1 MTPFAESLP
10 IERLTIKDLDQLVEL
25 AQKTWLETFTQGLS
39 PADIDDALRGRD
51 HDHFLGCMDE
61 DEIWL
66 FRLDQSLA
74 GFIHF
79 GSSHVAN
86 TSRQDIEIR
95 KLYVAKQHQSLGIGR
110 KLMNFALDNPSLQS
124 KRFYLD
130 VWSENRKAI
139 HLYQSLGFEII
150 SERVFQ
156 TENGPSATPD
166 FIMRRERKE
175 AQARAT

>member
-1 MTPFAESLP
+1 MDPSANSML
-10 IERLTIKDLDQLVEL
+10 IERLTLQYLDQLVEL
-25 AQKTWLETFTQGLS
+25 AQLTWLETFTQGLS
-39 PADIDDALRGRD
+39 PADIEDAMRGRD
-51 HDHFLGCMDE
+51 RDHFLACMEE
-61 DEIWL
+61 DQIWL
-66 FRLDQSLA
+66 CRLDQSIV

-79 GSSHVAN
+79 GSSQVVD

-95 KLYVAKQHQSLGIGR
+95 KLYVAKHHQNLGLGR
-110 KLMNFALDNPSLQS
+110 KLMNFALDNPDLQS
-124 KRFYLD
+124 KQFYLD
-130 VWSENRKAI
+130 VWSENHKAI

-175 AQARAT
+175 AQAWDT